1 MLEAGNLEPLGDGID
16 HAHSS
21 RSLTGLIDR
30 SKPVRDGRNKIRCSQ
45 QTHMGG
51 VRNCMPPLRSAHT
64 RRRAG
69 FRQVSKKDRDKVIEF
84 EGCFMNVREAAPDA
98 ATKLPL
104 TFACGLYDRMLRLYT
119 GEVAPAGIDLKFL
132 ANDEPR
138 DIFDRMGGKLEFDA
152 SEMSS
157 SEYISRFATG
167 QCPFVAVPVFASRVF
182 RHGFIF
188 FNAKSGIRMPKDLE
202 GKRVGVPLYTM
213 SAAIWIRGL
222 LQHEYGVDLSRI
234 RWVQGAL
241 RKAGAHGKP
250 TVAPL
255 LKQPTIEINNSGK
268 SLSKLLADGDIDA
281 VISSRPVE
289 GVGTN
294 PEIRRMFANYREVE
308 KDYYRRTRIFPIMHL
323 VAIRRDVHEA
333 HPFVAQS
340 LYDALCESKDRALM
354 QMKERGAL
362 RYMLPWLPADMDEI
376 DEVFGGDP
384 WPYGIEANRP
394 TLEALVQYMVEQHF
408 IPKRIAIEDLFV
420 AGR

>member
-1 MLEAGNLEPLGDGID
+1 
-16 HAHSS
+16 
-21 RSLTGLIDR
+21 
-30 SKPVRDGRNKIRCSQ
+30 
-45 QTHMGG
+45 
-51 VRNCMPPLRSAHT
+51 
-64 RRRAG
+64 
-69 FRQVSKKDRDKVIEF
+69 
-84 EGCFMNVREAAPDA
+84 MNVRA
-98 ATKLPL
+98 ATSDATGKLPL

-119 GEVAPAGIDLKFL
+119 GEVQPRGIDLTFL

-157 SEYISRFATG
+157 SEFITRFGAG
-167 QCPFVAVPVFASRVF
+167 QCPFVAVPAFASRVF

-188 FNAKSGIRMPKDLE
+188 FNRKSGIRAPKDLE
-202 GKRVGVPLYTM
+202 GRRVGVPLYTM

-222 LQHEYGVDLSRI
+222 LQHEYGVELGKI

-241 RKAGAHGKP
+241 KKAGAHGNP
-250 TVAPL
+250 TVVPL
-255 LKQPTIEINNSGK
+255 LQEPAMEINRSGK

-289 GVGTN
+289 GIGSN
-294 PEIRRMFANYREVE
+294 PDIARMFPNYREVE

-323 VAIRRDVHEA
+323 IVIRRDLHEA

-340 LYDALCESKDRALM
+340 LYDALCEAKDRALT
-354 QMKERGAL
+354 QMRERGAL

-408 IPKRIAIEDLFV
+408 IPTRIAIEDLFV
-420 AGR
+420 VGH

>member
-1 MLEAGNLEPLGDGID
+1 
-16 HAHSS
+16 
-21 RSLTGLIDR
+21 
-30 SKPVRDGRNKIRCSQ
+30 
-45 QTHMGG
+45 
-51 VRNCMPPLRSAHT
+51 
-64 RRRAG
+64 
-69 FRQVSKKDRDKVIEF
+69 
-84 EGCFMNVREAAPDA
+84 MNVLEAAPGA

-119 GEVAPAGIDLKFL
+119 GEVAPRGIDLKFL

-157 SEYISRFATG
+157 SEFISGFGAGRS
-167 QCPFVAVPVFASRVF
+167 PFVAIPAFASRVF

-188 FNAKSGIRMPKDLE
+188 FNRNSGIRAPKDLE
-202 GKRVGVPLYTM
+202 GRRVGVPLYTM

-222 LQHEYGVDLSRI
+222 LRHEYGVDLSNI

-241 RKAGAHGKP
+241 KKAGAHGKP
-250 TVAPL
+250 TAAPL
-255 LKQPTIEINNSGK
+255 LKQPSIEINNSGK

-289 GVGTN
+289 GIGTN
-294 PEIRRMFANYREVE
+294 PDIQRMFPNYREVE
-308 KDYYRRTRIFPIMHL
+308 KEYYRRTRIFPIMHL

-340 LYDALCESKDRALM
+340 LYEALCESRNRALM

-376 DEVFGGDP
+376 DDVFGGDP

-394 TLEALVQYMVEQHF
+394 TLDALVQYMVEQHF
-408 IPKRIAIEDLFV
+408 IPKQIPIEDLFV
-420 AGR
+420 VGR

>member
-1 MLEAGNLEPLGDGID
+1 MSVAEA
-16 HAHSS
+16 
-21 RSLTGLIDR
+21 T
-30 SKPVRDGRNKIRCSQ
+30 
-45 QTHMGG
+45 T
-51 VRNCMPPLRSAHT
+51 T
-64 RRRAG
+64 
-69 FRQVSKKDRDKVIEF
+69 
-84 EGCFMNVREAAPDA
+84 AAA
-98 ATKLPL
+98 RLPL

-119 GEVAPAGIDLKFL
+119 GEVQPRGIDLTFL

-157 SEYISRFATG
+157 SEFISRFGTG
-167 QCPFVAVPVFASRVF
+167 HCPFVAIPVFASRLF

-188 FNAKSGIRMPKDLE
+188 FNRKAGIRVPKDLE

-222 LQHEYGVDLSRI
+222 LQHEYGVDLAKI

-241 RKAGAHGKP
+241 KKPGAHGSP

-255 LKQPTIEINNSGK
+255 LKQPDIEINRSGD
-268 SLSKLLADGDIDA
+268 SLSKLLADGEIDA

-289 GVGTN
+289 AIGSN
-294 PEIRRMFANYREVE
+294 PDIARLFPNYREVE

-323 VAIRRDVHEA
+323 IVIRRDLHEA

-340 LYDALCESKDRALM
+340 LYDALCELKDRALAL
-354 QMKERGAL
+354 MKERGAL

-376 DEVFGGDP
+376 DDVFGGDP
-384 WPYGIEANRP
+384 VALRGGGQSAHARGAGPVHARAALHRSADSDRRAVRRR
-394 TLEALVQYMVEQHF
+394 TLT
-408 IPKRIAIEDLFV
+408 
-420 AGR
+420 AGRPGAGGRTPQDQEGPAAFGRPNAASISRRTFTARSFSS

>member
-1 MLEAGNLEPLGDGID
+1 MN
-16 HAHSS
+16 
-21 RSLTGLIDR
+21 
-30 SKPVRDGRNKIRCSQ
+30 
-45 QTHMGG
+45 
-51 VRNCMPPLRSAHT
+51 SAT
-64 RRRAG
+64 
-69 FRQVSKKDRDKVIEF
+69 ST
-84 EGCFMNVREAAPDA
+84 AAA
-98 ATKLPL
+98 AKLKL

-119 GEVAPAGIDLKFL
+119 GEVQPAGIDLTFL

-138 DIFDRMGGKLEFDA
+138 DIFDRMGGKLEFGA

-157 SEYISRFATG
+157 SEFISRFTTG
-167 QCPFVAVPVFASRVF
+167 QSPFVAIPAFASRVF

-188 FNAKSGIRMPKDLE
+188 YNRKSGIRTPKNLE
-202 GKRVGVPLYTM
+202 GKRIGVPLYTM

-222 LQHEYGVDLSRI
+222 LQHEYGVDLSQV

-241 RKAGAHGKP
+241 KKAGSHGSP

-255 LKQPTIEINNSGK
+255 LKQPTLEVNSSGK
-268 SLSKLLADGDIDA
+268 SISKLLADGDIDA
-281 VISSRPVE
+281 VISSRPVD

-294 PEIRRMFANYREVE
+294 PDIVRMFPNYREVE
-308 KDYYRRTRIFPIMHL
+308 KDYYRRTGIFPIMHL
-323 VAIRRDVHEA
+323 VAIRRDIHEA

-340 LYDALCESKDRALM
+340 LYDALCESKDRALA

-376 DEVFGGDP
+376 DDVFGGDP

-408 IPKRIAIEDLFV
+408 IAKPIPIEDLFV
-420 AGR
+420 VGK

>member
-1 MLEAGNLEPLGDGID
+1 MVATKFVAVNECRLAARAIARFRCVAPKVGG
-16 HAHSS
+16 
-21 RSLTGLIDR
+21 
-30 SKPVRDGRNKIRCSQ
+30 RD
-45 QTHMGG
+45 
-51 VRNCMPPLRSAHT
+51 
-64 RRRAG
+64 
-69 FRQVSKKDRDKVIEF
+69 
-84 EGCFMNVREAAPDA
+84 MNVREAAPGA

-157 SEYISRFATG
+157 SEFISAFGAGQSRF
-167 QCPFVAVPVFASRVF
+167 VAIPVFASRVF

-188 FNAKSGIRMPKDLE
+188 FNRKSGIRTPRDLE
-202 GKRVGVPLYTM
+202 GRRVGVPLYTM

-222 LQHEYGVDLSRI
+222 LQHECGVDLSNI

-241 RKAGAHGKP
+241 KKAGAHGQP

-294 PEIRRMFANYREVE
+294 PEIQRMFPNYREVE
-308 KDYYRRTRIFPIMHL
+308 KEYYRRTR
-323 VAIRRDVHEA
+323 
-333 HPFVAQS
+333 
-340 LYDALCESKDRALM
+340 
-354 QMKERGAL
+354 
-362 RYMLPWLPADMDEI
+362 
-376 DEVFGGDP
+376 
-384 WPYGIEANRP
+384 
-394 TLEALVQYMVEQHF
+394 
-408 IPKRIAIEDLFV
+408 
-420 AGR
+420 

>member
-1 MLEAGNLEPLGDGID
+1 MSVQEAMRG
-16 HAHSS
+16 
-21 RSLTGLIDR
+21 
-30 SKPVRDGRNKIRCSQ
+30 
-45 QTHMGG
+45 
-51 VRNCMPPLRSAHT
+51 
-64 RRRAG
+64 
-69 FRQVSKKDRDKVIEF
+69 
-84 EGCFMNVREAAPDA
+84 APA
-98 ATKLPL
+98 PASKLPL

-119 GEVAPAGIDLKFL
+119 GEVVPEGIDLKFL

-157 SEYISRFATG
+157 SEYISRLGTG
-167 QCPFVAVPVFASRVF
+167 QCPFVAIPVFASRLF

-188 FNAKSGIRMPKDLE
+188 FNRKSGIRTPKDLE
-202 GKRVGVPLYTM
+202 GRRVGVPLYTM

-222 LQHEYGVDLSRI
+222 LQHEYGVDLDKI

-241 RKAGAHGKP
+241 KSAGAHGNP

-255 LKQPTIEINNSGK
+255 LKSVPIEINTSGK
-268 SLSKLLADGDIDA
+268 SMSRLLADGDIDA
-281 VISSRPVE
+281 VISSRPVD
-289 GVGTN
+289 GIGTN
-294 PEIRRMFANYREVE
+294 PDIARMFPDYRAVE

-323 VAIRRDVHEA
+323 IVIRRDVHEA
-333 HPFVAQS
+333 HPFVAAS
-340 LYDALCESKDRALM
+340 LYRALCESKDRALALM
-354 QMKERGAL
+354 QERGAL

-408 IPKRIAIEDLFV
+408 IPKRIPIEDLFV
-420 AGR
+420 VRD

>member
-1 MLEAGNLEPLGDGID
+1 
-16 HAHSS
+16 
-21 RSLTGLIDR
+21 
-30 SKPVRDGRNKIRCSQ
+30 
-45 QTHMGG
+45 
-51 VRNCMPPLRSAHT
+51 
-64 RRRAG
+64 
-69 FRQVSKKDRDKVIEF
+69 
-84 EGCFMNVREAAPDA
+84 MNVRA
-98 ATKLPL
+98 ATSDATAKLPL

-119 GEVAPAGIDLKFL
+119 REVQPRGIDLTFL

-157 SEYISRFATG
+157 SEFISRFGAG
-167 QCPFVAVPVFASRVF
+167 QCPFVAVPAFASRVF

-188 FNAKSGIRMPKDLE
+188 FNRKSGIRAPKDLE
-202 GKRVGVPLYTM
+202 GRRVGVPLYTM

-222 LQHEYGVDLSRI
+222 LQQEYGVDLGKI

-241 RKAGAHGKP
+241 KKAGAHGNP

-255 LKQPTIEINNSGK
+255 LQEPAMEINRPGK
-268 SLSKLLADGDIDA
+268 SLSQLLADGDIDA

-289 GVGTN
+289 GIGSN
-294 PEIRRMFANYREVE
+294 PDIARMFANYREVE

-323 VAIRRDVHEA
+323 IVIRRDVHEA

-340 LYDALCESKDRALM
+340 LYDALCEAKDRALA
-354 QMKERGAL
+354 QMRERGAL

-376 DEVFGGDP
+376 DDVFGGDP

-408 IPKRIAIEDLFV
+408 IPGRIPIEELFV
-420 AGR
+420 VGH